1 MRLKNKGYAKPWGGK
16 QGVSIM
22 GDVQKLELCASS
34 QVLKTLK
41 QMQGRTR
48 PLWLVLRELITVSG
62 AGGGGRLYNMPAE
75 GGGSFGI
82 DGEIFLLNSFMT
94 PNKNY
99 LSLTKR
105 SFDQRVTRILKVSYT
120 HGSY

>member
-1 MRLKNKGYAKPWGGK
+1 
-16 QGVSIM
+16 M

-62 AGGGGRLYNMPAE
+62 AGGGGGGGGGGRLYNMPAE
-75 GGGSFGI
+75 GGGSFTV
-82 DGEIFLLNSFMT
+82 LA
-94 PNKNY
+94 
-99 LSLTKR
+99 
-105 SFDQRVTRILKVSYT
+105 
-120 HGSY
+120 

>member
-1 MRLKNKGYAKPWGGK
+1 
-16 QGVSIM
+16 
-22 GDVQKLELCASS
+22 
-34 QVLKTLK
+34 
-41 QMQGRTR
+41 
-48 PLWLVLRELITVSG
+48 
-62 AGGGGRLYNMPAE
+62 MPAE